1 MWCRDGCR
9 WVGGWIG
16 RDHTLH
22 TTGQG
27 SKHRRPQST
36 SPPTHPAAPIAPA
49 HRRTSL
55 WGYVDCSDQYQ
66 FNSEHQH
73 RHHHHH
79 HHHQL
84 SSPCRRV
91 RSQYHSVTQHIFP
104 NSPAITL
111 LWVWTRVGRWSC
123 QCFGRGD
130 VPNAVDTVRPQ
141 LEVRLSIPQCRPT
154 RLRST
159 RTRTPLCP

>member
-1 MWCRDGCR
+1 
-9 WVGGWIG
+9 V
-16 RDHTLH
+16 
-22 TTGQG
+22 
-27 SKHRRPQST
+27 
-36 SPPTHPAAPIAPA
+36 
-49 HRRTSL
+49 
-55 WGYVDCSDQYQ
+55 
-66 FNSEHQH
+66 HQH

-91 RSQYHSVTQHIFP
+91 RSVTQHIFL

-130 VPNAVDTVRPQ
+130 VPIAVDTVRPQ

-159 RTRTPLCP
+159 RTRTPFYPRGRRRWDGIGDEQTCAWVMISSDHAHAAPRQQ